1 MKFLQALK
9 RASCSSMVQSWVWF
23 FLGCLVLLFIPLIR
37 AGNLYDYQDSI
48 DGVHL
53 PKVDAIV
60 CLAGGRGRI
69 AGAGDLWYRYWEMS
83 RTSAEGGVGTDQVPI
98 LYIAGMGPKA
108 NWNVVL
114 SQLRSGVRG
123 VIQPEN
129 VVIENESF
137 NTQANAQWFVR
148 SVARMKLK
156 RVILVTSPYHMRR
169 AQLIFEK
176 LLSVSEDPVKIDTL
190 SIFQEPFD
198 PDEWMTSLHGVH
210 VTLVEYLKWLYYR
223 YFWSL

>member
-9 RASCSSMVQSWVWF
+9 RAWHSTVVQTGVWF
-23 FLGCLVLLFIPLIR
+23 FLGCLILLFIPLIR

-53 PKVDAIV
+53 PEVDAIV

-83 RTSAEGGVGTDQVPI
+83 RSFAGGGVGTDQVPI